1 MERARLLPSYGQA
14 DFDEAKVRALAHRVV
29 YVIAGTI
36 AIAATTAVAAAGLH
50 DPLDAA
56 ATQPSSAAAATSQLV
71 AWNEYSTFE
80 SGKPVPYTITWCV
93 RCLSRA
99 LARGATRART
109 THALLP
115 SLCSLTTRPRARA
128 PFLARRYRNVRNLQ
142 LMEPHRATNLTL
154 YASSA
159 SATSAL
165 WTVTRSSVIG
175 GLRPRVGSDMETWTL
190 TSTVDAGA
198 APTVA
203 FTCRS
208 PGYRYTI
215 EVALSTGE
223 THRETLACLYKRRAS
238 PHVSRRAGAVS
249 ARTAF
254 RRRISGRDRRSARP
268 RTLTIGSSS
277 TISCTSSR
285 LAQRWLRSKPTKPR

>member
-99 LARGATRART
+99 LARGAT
-109 THALLP
+109 H
-115 SLCSLTTRPRARA
+115 
-128 PFLARRYRNVRNLQ
+128 
-142 LMEPHRATNLTL
+142 
-154 YASSA
+154 
-159 SATSAL
+159 
-165 WTVTRSSVIG
+165 
-175 GLRPRVGSDMETWTL
+175 
-190 TSTVDAGA
+190 
-198 APTVA
+198 
-203 FTCRS
+203 
-208 PGYRYTI
+208 
-215 EVALSTGE
+215 
-223 THRETLACLYKRRAS
+223 
-238 PHVSRRAGAVS
+238 
-249 ARTAF
+249 ARTAALPLLPDNAAA
-254 RRRISGRDRRSARP
+254 RARRSP
-268 RTLTIGSSS
+268 RAGTATCATCS
-277 TISCTSSR
+277 
-285 LAQRWLRSKPTKPR
+285 